1 MLPRFRLKNEIG
13 SGSFGKVYKE
23 SWNGELVAVK
33 ILRDGL
39 FDANDTH
46 GHVQKF
52 LDECKI
58 LQRLRHKNVVQL
70 KEFIITHTSP
80 PVLITELLDC
90 DLVKYIG
97 RLYPCKIPFPET
109 VSIALDVAEG
119 LAYLHQQNPPIIHRD
134 LATKNV
140 LLTSNKQAKIA
151 DLGIAKCFSSEQKM
165 FSSPNCGTP
174 AYAAPETFS
183 TKQAQK
189 VDYGVKI
196 DIFSFGVV
204 LMEVV
209 NSSRPEIEPDMRF
222 DKGLYIFF
230 VSKQGVVKTKAKGSL
245 LPTQAV
251 CVTTHKGSLVKLC
264 LISIVTRS
272 SSHLVR

>member
-58 LQRLRHKNVVQL
+58 LQRLSHKNVVQL

-97 RLYPCKIPFPET
+97 SLHPCKIPFPET

-119 LAYLHQQNPPIIHRD
+119 LAYLHRQNPSIVHRD

-140 LLTSNKQAKIA
+140 LLTKNKQAKIA
-151 DLGIAKCFSSEQKM
+151 DLGIAKCFSLQQKM

-189 VDYGVKI
+189 VVYGVEI
-196 DIFSFGVV
+196 DIFSFGVM

-209 NSSRPEIEPDMRF
+209 NSSRPKMEPDWPF
-222 DKGLYIFF
+222 DKGLYIFLCIK
-230 VSKQGVVKTKAKGSL
+230 VSNRQNESRYMFFLLVTQSSPTSDEAQKRVVGVG
-245 LPTQAV
+245 
-251 CVTTHKGSLVKLC
+251 G
-264 LISIVTRS
+264 
-272 SSHLVR
+272 

>member
-1 MLPRFRLKNEIG
+1 MLPKFCLRKEIG

-23 SWNGELVAVK
+23 SWNGEPVAVK
-33 ILRDGL
+33 ILKDGL
-39 FDANDTH
+39 FDANDTD

-52 LDECKI
+52 HEECKI

-70 KEFIITHTSP
+70 KEFIITLTSP

-90 DLVKYIG
+90 DLVKYIASLHP
-97 RLYPCKIPFPET
+97 RKIPFPET
-109 VSIALDVAEG
+109 VSIFLDVAEG
-119 LAYLHQQNPPIIHRD
+119 LDYLHRQNPPIVHRD

-140 LLTSNKQAKIA
+140 LLTRNKQAKIA
-151 DLGIAKCFSSEQKM
+151 DLGIAKCFSSQQTM

-189 VDYGVKI
+189 VIYGVKI
-196 DIFSFGVV
+196 DIFSFGVM

-209 NSSRPEIEPDMRF
+209 NSSRPQMEPYWPF
-222 DKGLYIFF
+222 DEGLYCWFSHI
-230 VSKQGVVKTKAKGSL
+230 
-245 LPTQAV
+245 
-251 CVTTHKGSLVKLC
+251 
-264 LISIVTRS
+264 RS
-272 SSHLVR
+272 YGDFALAMH

>member
-13 SGSFGKVYKE
+13 SGTYGKVYKE
-23 SWNGELVAVK
+23 SWNGEVVAVK

-52 LDECKI
+52 HDECKI

-80 PVLITELLDC
+80 PMLITELLDC

-97 RLYPCKIPFPET
+97 SLHPCKIPFPET

-119 LAYLHQQNPPIIHRD
+119 LAYLHQQNPPIVHRD

-140 LLTSNKQAKIA
+140 LLTRNKQAKA
-151 DLGIAKCFSSEQKM
+151 QFRRRASAV
-165 FSSPNCGTP
+165 PN
-174 AYAAPETFS
+174 
-183 TKQAQK
+183 
-189 VDYGVKI
+189 
-196 DIFSFGVV
+196 
-204 LMEVV
+204 
-209 NSSRPEIEPDMRF
+209 
-222 DKGLYIFF
+222 
-230 VSKQGVVKTKAKGSL
+230 
-245 LPTQAV
+245 
-251 CVTTHKGSLVKLC
+251 
-264 LISIVTRS
+264 
-272 SSHLVR
+272 